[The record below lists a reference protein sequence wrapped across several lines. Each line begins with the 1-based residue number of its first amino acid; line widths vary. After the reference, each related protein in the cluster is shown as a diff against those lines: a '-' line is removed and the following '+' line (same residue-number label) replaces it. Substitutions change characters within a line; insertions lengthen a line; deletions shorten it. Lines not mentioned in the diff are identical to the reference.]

1 MKKNKIISC
10 IITGTVTLFFVMAV
24 FGAIVISVS
33 AVYCTKL
40 MNTTETISIERK
52 TIKTPTRIFQLNEE
66 KGKYELIYKRD
77 GNSSD
82 IQLEVN
88 LADLPEYVGASF
100 IAVEDERF
108 YEHSGVDYR
117 RTAAALANE
126 VLNFYGETHGGSTIT
141 QQLIKNITNDNE
153 TTWERKI
160 REIFRAIKVERK
172 YTKNEILEAY
182 LNTIYFGQDA
192 EGENMYGIESA
203 AIGYFAK
210 NASDLTLAEAASLAA
225 VPHNPYYEN
234 PVSNYEKNQERKEYV
249 LRKLFQLG
257 KISSDDYE
265 NALKQKVEVR
275 SAEEAAAVMAVK
287 PEYELFDNP
296 AINSWVVDTAIY
308 EFRQYLQESTG
319 CSESRALELFGQGGY
334 DIYLT
339 VDADM
344 QEYLEEKY
352 LDYTFFPSE
361 TNEQGEKIQSA
372 FVVMD
377 YSGQILAVV
386 GGIGE
391 KPGSLCWN
399 NATMTRRQP
408 GSTIKPV
415 STYGYGIE
423 NNFITWSSM
432 FVDAP
437 LQPEN
442 PEGELWPENY
452 TNFWSYKSNTVSY
465 FLKKSINTVP
475 AQLCRDFG
483 AEPVFRFAT
492 EKMHLDL
499 DPQYDI
505 DLAPMSVG
513 ATSQGPTLVN
523 LTNSY
528 LPFGN
533 GGKYYQAH
541 IISRIVDS
549 SDNKIIFEHG
559 KDEYVQTIGADT
571 AFIMNKLLQN
581 VVNPDQADGEPGTG
595 VAAYLPDKTVAGKT
609 GTTQNWRDI
618 DFIGMTEDFVS
629 GIWIGYSN
637 GENADALMNTRAAA
651 VWRNVFGDYANSYR
665 QGASYPECS
674 YVKEAYYCTETGL
687 LANANCPHSAE
698 PGYYKISTCR
708 YCNKH

>member
-1 MKKNKIISC
+1 
-10 IITGTVTLFFVMAV
+10 
-24 FGAIVISVS
+24 
-33 AVYCTKL
+33 
-40 MNTTETISIERK
+40 
-52 TIKTPTRIFQLNEE
+52 
-66 KGKYELIYKRD
+66 
-77 GNSSD
+77 
-82 IQLEVN
+82 
-88 LADLPEYVGASF
+88 
-100 IAVEDERF
+100 
-108 YEHSGVDYR
+108 
-117 RTAAALANE
+117 
-126 VLNFYGETHGGSTIT
+126 
-141 QQLIKNITNDNE
+141 
-153 TTWERKI
+153 
-160 REIFRAIKVERK
+160 
-172 YTKNEILEAY
+172 
-182 LNTIYFGQDA
+182 
-192 EGENMYGIESA
+192 
-203 AIGYFAK
+203 
-210 NASDLTLAEAASLAA
+210 
-225 VPHNPYYEN
+225 
-234 PVSNYEKNQERKEYV
+234 
-249 LRKLFQLG
+249 
-257 KISSDDYE
+257 
-265 NALKQKVEVR
+265 
-275 SAEEAAAVMAVK
+275 
-287 PEYELFDNP
+287 
-296 AINSWVVDTAIY
+296 
-308 EFRQYLQESTG
+308 
-319 CSESRALELFGQGGY
+319 
-334 DIYLT
+334 
-339 VDADM
+339 
-344 QEYLEEKY
+344 
-352 LDYTFFPSE
+352 
-361 TNEQGEKIQSA
+361 
-372 FVVMD
+372 
-377 YSGQILAVV
+377 
-386 GGIGE
+386 
-391 KPGSLCWN
+391 
-399 NATMTRRQP
+399 
-408 GSTIKPV
+408 
-415 STYGYGIE
+415 
-423 NNFITWSSM
+423 M

-581 VVNPDQADGEPGTG
+581 VVNPDQADREPGTG

-651 VWRNVFGDYANSYR
+651 V
-665 QGASYPECS
+665 
-674 YVKEAYYCTETGL
+674 
-687 LANANCPHSAE
+687 
-698 PGYYKISTCR
+698 
-708 YCNKH
+708 